1 MFDDSEIRPV
11 GLEDEAAFE
20 ASMVFGADSEE
31 VGDETIVLPGD
42 QCAGQAVIPEGK
54 QPGWLG
60 KTLGHFKL
68 LRLIAEGSMGIVIQA
83 MDVNLHRIVA
93 LKVLRKRIV
102 GFDDRQ
108 RVDQFLRE
116 ARAAARLDHP
126 NVVRI
131 YEINEHGGWWY
142 IAMEMVEG
150 GSVKQ
155 IIKAAGGM
163 PPGRACPVIAD
174 AAVALAAGHSL
185 GIIHRDVKPGNLMV
199 TRGGHCKLTDFG
211 LVRLY
216 DPNDPFDFTTGP
228 VGTPQFVAPEVIRD
242 HRSASAS
249 DVYSLGGTLYYA
261 LTGHPPYVG
270 AKVSRILNQHL
281 DGPPPELSKYIPDCP
296 QSLNKLVHWA
306 MAKDP
311 AQRPV
316 AADFASALRSEAI
329 DWRGGDSAAA
339 LGSGSG
345 SSVFGH
351 PSLAGGSPA
360 TSGSGTLATV
370 AARTARSP
378 RTWITIG
385 CAVVALL
392 GVLVLWMLFGP
403 KGPDGGPVDTRA
415 TDITGRFPE
424 SPPTYGVLAPGA
436 VSAPGLPTPPAPS
449 FSWVGKRDTT
459 GLRFVASKR
468 GRYFYPIEHPV
479 AQLIRSDD
487 FVGYKSFEAARSDG
501 KIPIQ

>member
-1 MFDDSEIRPV
+1 MFEDSDIRPV

-20 ASMVFGADSEE
+20 ASMVFGMDGDE
-31 VGDETIVLPGD
+31 VGDETIVLPHD
-42 QCAGQAVIPEGK
+42 QGAGQAVIPEGK
-54 QPGWLG
+54 QPGWVG

-126 NVVRI
+126 NVVRV

-155 IIKAAGGM
+155 MIKTTGPM

-174 AAVALAAGHSL
+174 AAVALAAAHSL

-199 TRGGHCKLTDFG
+199 SRGGHCKLTDFG

-216 DPNDPFDFTTGP
+216 DPNDPFDFTTKA
-228 VGTPQFVAPEVIRD
+228 VGTPQFVAPEVIRH

-270 AKVSRILNQHL
+270 SKVSRILNQHL
-281 DGPPPELSKYIPDCP
+281 EGPPPELSKYIPDCP
-296 QSLNKLVHWA
+296 QSLNKLVHWS

-311 AQRPV
+311 AQRPA
-316 AADFASALRSEAI
+316 AADFATALRSEAI
-329 DWRGGDSAAA
+329 DWRGGDS
-339 LGSGSG
+339 GTVSESGSG
-345 SSVFGH
+345 SSVLGY
-351 PSLAGGSPA
+351 PTPA
-360 TSGSGTLATV
+360 ASGSAALASI
-370 AARTARSP
+370 AMRTARSH
-378 RTWITIG
+378 RTWVMLG
-385 CAVVALL
+385 CGVVALL
-392 GVLVLWMLFGP
+392 AVLVLWMLFGP
-403 KGPDGGPVDTRA
+403 KGPDSGPAGGQAP
-415 TDITGRFPE
+415 DITGLFPK
-424 SPPTYGVLAPGA
+424 SPATYGVLAPGA
-436 VSAPGLPTPPAPS
+436 VPEPGPAPPAPP
-449 FSWVGKRDTT
+449 FSWVGKHDTT

-468 GRYFYPIEHPV
+468 GRYFYPIKHPI
-479 AQLIRSDD
+479 AQLIRSED
-487 FVGYKSFEAARSDG
+487 FVGYKSFDEARADG
-501 KIPIQ
+501 KISIQ